1 VIHKH
6 IEKLKEIYINC
17 ISIGNY
23 PGLGVLDC
31 SDFAQ
36 KSKLVGNDLNTSAV
50 DRVFIAANLVAEG
63 ASRFDNMGNSLC
75 RFQFWEFLL
84 RLA

>member
-1 VIHKH
+1 MILKH
-6 IEKLKEIYINC
+6 IEKIKEIYINC

-36 KSKLVGNDLNTSAV
+36 KSKLVGNDLNTAAV
-50 DRVFIAANLVAEG
+50 DRVFIAANLVADG
-63 ASRFDNMGNSLC
+63 ASTPQSMGNALC